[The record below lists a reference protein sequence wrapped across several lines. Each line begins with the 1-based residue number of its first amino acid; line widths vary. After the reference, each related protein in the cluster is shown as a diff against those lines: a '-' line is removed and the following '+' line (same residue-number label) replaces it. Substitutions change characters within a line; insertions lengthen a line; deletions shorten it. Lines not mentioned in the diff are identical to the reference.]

1 MYRNIPFKKI
11 IEDKPI
17 SSYPDYVINEIKL
30 ISINKNNSFPIGSY
44 SYKAAKYPSD
54 IDIFEIVNRC
64 CNKESVIKLFISGIR
79 DIVRNISN
87 SKWHWFLELK
97 AGIDEQFNLD
107 LNDPNFIEWINDLFK
122 KQLLPQ
128 DEYNKISSL
137 MMEGTNIANE
147 MIQKI
152 LRSHYIVRWSMNDIF
167 NGFKILPGGINLT
180 LEDALTHKSQINI
193 ELLAIVNNKITDLS
207 NYFVLVFTDSSGKE
221 MAVNLPQST
230 ITDFINYFKK
240 NLQLSM
246 KKLYYS
252 ELDYDYLKLVK
263 RYWSYGRFTKDQK
276 LINKLVPILNSNI
289 ALAGQLKSEIATI
302 IKLLENI
309 PLSQIPIEILRNQL
323 SFWKSRLTHV
333 LEIPD
338 DLEFKIDT
346 SIDKIVNNQLDNEEI
361 IDILSPIKERLVKI
375 INENVLQYLM
385 SVGLAPPP
393 DYLFH

>member
-1 MYRNIPFKKI
+1 
-11 IEDKPI
+11 
-17 SSYPDYVINEIKL
+17 
-30 ISINKNNSFPIGSY
+30 
-44 SYKAAKYPSD
+44 
-54 IDIFEIVNRC
+54 
-64 CNKESVIKLFISGIR
+64 
-79 DIVRNISN
+79 
-87 SKWHWFLELK
+87 
-97 AGIDEQFNLD
+97 
-107 LNDPNFIEWINDLFK
+107 
-122 KQLLPQ
+122 
-128 DEYNKISSL
+128 
-137 MMEGTNIANE
+137 MMKGTNIANE

-207 NYFVLVFTDSSGKE
+207 NYFVLMFTDSSGKE
-221 MAVNLPQST
+221 MAVNLQQST

-240 NLQLSM
+240 NLQSSM

-276 LINKLVPILNSNI
+276 LIDKLVPILNSNI

-338 DLEFKIDT
+338 DLEFKIDI
-346 SIDKIVNNQLDNEEI
+346 SIDKIVNNQLDNEQI